1 MNDIY
6 NFSAG
11 PACLSEKALNG
22 AKDVLLNY
30 QSSGISLLEMSHR
43 SPQVVNLFEET
54 TINLKNLL
62 NVPDNY
68 HVLWLQ
74 GGASLQFSMVP
85 MNLLPDSGS
94 ADYIDTGVWSAKAI
108 SECEKIGNVN
118 VVGSSRDSNYTFI
131 PKNIKNNNRSSY
143 LHITSNNT
151 IYGTQ
156 YKAYPEV
163 NNENS
168 FLVADMSSD
177 ILSGPINVSDFGLIY
192 AGAQKNMGPAGVTLV
207 IMRSDLVGKKYRNIP
222 TMMRYETH
230 ALKDSM
236 FNTPPVFSVCVVNE
250 TLKWL
255 KELGGL
261 DKMEQINI
269 EKSDLL
275 YDEIERNSLF
285 TSPVKKEDR
294 STMNIPFV
302 FSNTNIS
309 DQIFLDFCDNRG
321 LKTLKGHRSVGG
333 FRASIYNAMPI
344 SGVKALI
351 EAMKEFEKN
360 FS

>member
-1 MNDIY
+1 MSKIY

-11 PACLSEKALNG
+11 PACLSEKALTG
-22 AKDVLLNY
+22 ARDVLLNY

-43 SPQVVNLFEET
+43 SPQIVNLFEEA
-54 TINLKNLL
+54 TINLKGLL

-85 MNLLPDSGS
+85 MNLLPDGGS
-94 ADYIDTGVWSAKAI
+94 ADYVDTGVWSAKAI
-108 SECEKIGNVN
+108 SECEKIGGVN
-118 VVGSSRDSNYTFI
+118 IVGSSRDSNYTFI
-131 PKNIKNNNRSSY
+131 PKSIKINNKSSY

-156 YKAYPEV
+156 YKKYPELD
-163 NNENS
+163 NENS

-207 IMRSDLVGKKYRNIP
+207 IIRSDLLEKKYRNIP

-261 DKMEQINI
+261 GEMEQINI
-269 EKSDLL
+269 EKSNLL
-275 YDEIERNSLF
+275 YNEIERNSLF
-285 TSPVKKEDR
+285 TSPVNKEDR

-302 FSNTNIS
+302 FADTNIS
-309 DQIFLDFCDNRG
+309 DQIFLDFCNHRN
-321 LKTLKGHRSVGG
+321 LKTLTGHRSVGG

-344 SGVKALI
+344 SGVNALI
-351 EAMKEFEKN
+351 DSMKEFEYKY
-360 FS
+360 S

>member
-1 MNDIY
+1 MSKIY

-11 PACLSEKALNG
+11 PACLSQKALTG
-22 AKDVLLNY
+22 ARDVLLNY

-43 SPQVVNLFEET
+43 SPQIVNLFEEA
-54 TINLKNLL
+54 TINLKDLL

-85 MNLLPDSGS
+85 MNLLPDGGS
-94 ADYIDTGVWSAKAI
+94 ADYVDTGVWSAKAI
-108 SECEKIGNVN
+108 SECEKIGGVN
-118 VVGSSRDSNYTFI
+118 IVGSSRDSNYTFI
-131 PKNIKNNNRSSY
+131 PKSIKINNKSSY

-156 YKAYPEV
+156 YKKYPELD
-163 NNENS
+163 NENS

-207 IMRSDLVGKKYRNIP
+207 IIRSDLLEKKYRNIP

-261 DKMEQINI
+261 GEMEQINI
-269 EKSDLL
+269 EKSNLL
-275 YDEIERNSLF
+275 YNEIERNSLF
-285 TSPVKKEDR
+285 TSPVNKEDR

-302 FSNTNIS
+302 FADTNIS
-309 DQIFLDFCDNRG
+309 DQIFLDFCNHRN
-321 LKTLKGHRSVGG
+321 LKTLTGHRSVGG

-344 SGVKALI
+344 SGVNALI
-351 EAMKEFEKN
+351 DSMKEFEYKY
-360 FS
+360 S